1 MTDPNDWEPRELG
14 VEFSPSLNRWR
25 YAHTKELIPEEVP
38 VVTFLTYDLDFC
50 EWMRE
55 IYANPSNRDRNKGDE
70 YCVAFLDHRITC
82 LKAQTLI
89 SQ

>member
-25 YAHTKELIPEEVP
+25 YNHTKELVPKDVP
-38 VVTFLTYDLDFC
+38 VSVFSTYSLGFCYSMRAIYTNPLYRDKITQDKHCVEFL
-50 EWMRE
+50 
-55 IYANPSNRDRNKGDE
+55 S
-70 YCVAFLDHRITC
+70 HRIAI
-82 LKAQTLI
+82 LKTQALI